1 MGLLNKLGIGN
12 SGASRN
18 VSRQTPPAN
27 ASGHQRGTGAPPI
40 AIGPQRTAT
49 LAPETNRVSNGL
61 KEFLWNLDGL
71 GRGTLLD
78 LGPAWQTT
86 LNFFIERG
94 FRVSSE
100 DFLRAWKA
108 FLTDEEKR
116 LREDADARDKLDMT
130 PNGRATRFLAENLQY
145 PRASIDAVLL
155 WDLLDYLDPMLAKQ
169 TVANLTE
176 LLRPGGVILAM
187 FHSRKPEDFQRYR
200 VADSNSLQVISSPV
214 ICPAQKVYQN
224 REIQD
229 LFTRFRTMKSFVGR
243 DQLRETLFIK

>member
-1 MGLLNKLGIGN
+1 MGLLNKLGIGT
-12 SGASRN
+12 GGRASRN
-18 VSRQTPPAN
+18 VSRPTPATGSTGN
-27 ASGHQRGTGAPPI
+27 QRGGASPV
-40 AIGPQRTAT
+40 AVGSARGAE
-49 LAPETNRVSNGL
+49 APETNRVSNGL

-100 DFLRAWKA
+100 DFLRGWKA

-116 LREDADARDKLDMT
+116 LREDPDAREKLDMT

-145 PRASIDAVLL
+145 PRASFDALLL
-155 WDLLDYLDPMLAKQ
+155 WDLLAYLGPMLAKQ
-169 TVANLTE
+169 IVASLTE

-187 FHSRKPEDFQRYR
+187 FHSKKPEGFQRYR
-200 VADSNSLQVISSPV
+200 VADSNW
-214 ICPAQKVYQN
+214 
-224 REIQD
+224 
-229 LFTRFRTMKSFVGR
+229 
-243 DQLRETLFIK
+243 